1 MYNLLW
7 LEKRFSTMDYN
18 KWSLILARCLAKEKK
33 MKELKEL
40 QKVFNG
46 LSRSDVLDPMFNKLD
61 EFYNQFFNDF
71 QLDLS
76 KSSFPKLDAYE
87 KDGKW
92 IVEVAVSGVDKED
105 LNVEVLPPSGEK
117 QRVIKISGQVNKK
130 HQHQS
135 DTNYVIRE
143 LRRSKF
149 ERFVGLPS
157 RVNVDSYSA
166 VLENGILTL
175 TWDMMKESSSER
187 RMLKIQ

>member
-1 MYNLLW
+1 
-7 LEKRFSTMDYN
+7 
-18 KWSLILARCLAKEKK
+18 

>member
-61 EFYNQFFNDF
+61 EIYNQFFNDF

>member
-130 HQHQS
+130 HQHQ
-135 DTNYVIRE
+135 Y
-143 LRRSKF
+143 L
-149 ERFVGLPS
+149 
-157 RVNVDSYSA
+157 
-166 VLENGILTL
+166 
-175 TWDMMKESSSER
+175 
-187 RMLKIQ
+187 